1 MTTDRYSTRV
11 KVGFLIA
18 QLLPPLL
25 SLLVA
30 SAGLQG
36 ASRMFPVPDHL
47 PRSTGDHLSSGTQAG
62 LAPGPAD
69 PVLELLNPL
78 LAQAGPSKP
87 ARWSVAQVRKVREDL
102 ESAVNA
108 NKVRS
113 RSSAVRT
120 LFTAQVK
127 THQLVTSNFPAIST
141 QIRLGK
147 EIQEQSGS
155 VVDAIQRLE
164 KSLDP
169 SDPEVGR
176 TGHCLTGS

>member
-1 MTTDRYSTRV
+1 
-11 KVGFLIA
+11 
-18 QLLPPLL
+18 
-25 SLLVA
+25 
-30 SAGLQG
+30 
-36 ASRMFPVPDHL
+36 MFPVPAHL
-47 PRSTGDHLSSGTQAG
+47 PRSTGDHLSSGTQAA

-78 LAQAGPSKP
+78 LGQAGPSKP
-87 ARWSVAQVRKVREDL
+87 ARWSVAQVRKIREDL

-120 LFTAQVK
+120 LFKVQVK

-141 QIRLGK
+141 HIRLGK
-147 EIQEQSGS
+147 EIQEQSAS
-155 VVDAIQRLE
+155 VVEAIQKLE

-169 SDPEVGR
+169 SGPEVGR
-176 TGHCLTGS
+176 TGTLFDWKLMNRALSFRLSSRLCPDTLQLSKGMGRRRRTYKV